1 MSDMNC
7 IKSTKAEEES
17 CLKEII
23 KRINKLER
31 SHHKKKKYKDIEMKK
46 RIKKIIEEEVSK
58 A

>member
-31 SHHKKKKYKDIEMKK
+31 SNYKKKKYKDIEMKNQ
-46 RIKKIIEEEVSK
+46 IKKIIEE
-58 A
+58 